1 MKKGQMEYV
10 TNHVHRKPGSLLPPQ
25 EELYN
30 NHIDD
35 MTQNHLELKPTVTS
49 VYLARHLY
57 KHYFKNRKFWIQE
70 ITQIKTYSDNYIADS
85 KWLSTMQN
93 QPSAVGIDSKGN
105 IVVFHRAD
113 RYRVEIKLFTI
124 FQPILCILSN
134 IKIHWYFVLDL
145 GLGDLILLD
154 STTVWL
160 IPKPAPSKMLL
171 LSYWTQQIVAWS
183 TKVAKTCK
191 SKNVKIKMYC
201 AYAELFV
208 LRL

>member
-1 MKKGQMEYV
+1 MFASNGKSSEFKPEPMKKGQIEYV

-105 IVVFHRAD
+105 IVVFYRAD
-113 RYRVEIKLFTI
+113 RYRVEIKFFTI
-124 FQPILCILSN
+124 FHSILCILSN
-134 IKIHWYFVLDL
+134 IKIH
-145 GLGDLILLD
+145 
-154 STTVWL
+154 
-160 IPKPAPSKMLL
+160 
-171 LSYWTQQIVAWS
+171 
-183 TKVAKTCK
+183 
-191 SKNVKIKMYC
+191 
-201 AYAELFV
+201 
-208 LRL
+208 